1 MQRYGD
7 FSFYASVYGKL
18 CAQTVLFL
26 TQINN
31 ISFFI
36 SIFAADYIII
46 YNMDKKNRFI
56 TTNYQLYSVV
66 DGKKELEEQTSED
79 HPFQFITGFGIS
91 LDAFEQNLMGLES
104 GSDFDFVLQP
114 SEAFGEYEPEG
125 MHKLSREVFTIN
137 GHFDH
142 DNIYEGAVITLMD
155 NEEHRF
161 MAKVVK
167 IEEDGVTVDTNHPLA
182 GKTLNF
188 TGKVIENREATD
200 DEVQRLIK
208 HLTGGCSGCGHHH
221 GEGEGCEGCGDGCGH
236 DHHHDEGCGCGH
248 CH

>member
-7 FSFYASVYGKL
+7 FSVYASVYGKL
-18 CAQTVLFL
+18 CAQTALFL

-31 ISFFI
+31 ISIFI

-46 YNMDKKNRFI
+46 YKMNKKNRFI
-56 TTNYQLYSVV
+56 TVNYQLYTVV
-66 DGKKELEEQTSED
+66 EGKKKLEEQTSED
-79 HPFQFITGFGIS
+79 RPFQFITGFGVA
-91 LDAFEQNLMGLES
+91 LDSFEKNLIALET
-104 GSDFDFVLQP
+104 GSNFDFTLQP
-114 SEAFGEYEPEG
+114 SEAFGEYEPQG
-125 MHKLSREVFTIN
+125 VHKLARETFTIN

-155 NEEHRF
+155 NEEHHY

-167 IEEDGVTVDTNHPLA
+167 VEEDSVTVDTNHPLA
-182 GKTLNF
+182 GRTLNF
-188 TGKVIENREATD
+188 TGKVMENREATEE
-200 DEVQRLIK
+200 EVQHLIK
-208 HLTGGCSGCGHHH
+208 LLTGGCSGCGHHH

-236 DHHHDEGCGCGH
+236 DHHDEGCGCGH